1 MGVNELGHTSLEE
14 DAWEWARALIEDR
27 RTVRVPA
34 GDAQVAVTY
43 RPSWYTLAVEEEWRR
58 PPRASGRRG
67 RW

>member
-1 MGVNELGHTSLEE
+1 MGVGCAPSSRTG
-14 DAWEWARALIEDR
+14 ARCGCPR
-27 RTVRVPA
+27 
-34 GDAQVAVTY
+34 DAQVAVTY